1 MKILVT
7 GGAGFIGSHLVDALI
22 AKGHQVMI
30 LDDFSAGNK
39 KFVSPRVKVSRV
51 DIRQAEKVEAVFK
64 SFKPRAV
71 FHLAAM
77 VDVRVSLKEPI
88 QDYLV
93 NVHGSMNI
101 LEACRKHKIKKLIF
115 SSSGGAIYGDNN
127 HLPLKETEVPRPIS
141 PYGVAKKVFEDYARV
156 YRELYGLSVICL
168 RYPNVY
174 GPRQGAVGEAGVVA
188 IFCKRLLANK
198 PLIIF
203 GSGKQTRDFIFV
215 QDVVESNVK
224 ALECNKSWVV
234 GNVSTQLETDIN
246 EIAKK
251 LLKISGIKVAI
262 RRQSAIPGEV
272 KRNVLSNALIKRELG
287 WSPKI
292 SLDEGLKRTWKWFE
306 ENY

>member
-101 LEACRKHKIKKLIF
+101 LE
-115 SSSGGAIYGDNN
+115 S
-127 HLPLKETEVPRPIS
+127 
-141 PYGVAKKVFEDYARV
+141 
-156 YRELYGLSVICL
+156 
-168 RYPNVY
+168 
-174 GPRQGAVGEAGVVA
+174 
-188 IFCKRLLANK
+188 
-198 PLIIF
+198 
-203 GSGKQTRDFIFV
+203 
-215 QDVVESNVK
+215 
-224 ALECNKSWVV
+224 
-234 GNVSTQLETDIN
+234 
-246 EIAKK
+246 
-251 LLKISGIKVAI
+251 
-262 RRQSAIPGEV
+262 
-272 KRNVLSNALIKRELG
+272 
-287 WSPKI
+287 
-292 SLDEGLKRTWKWFE
+292 
-306 ENY
+306 